1 MFNYGVKFIFGCNI
15 NISDNHLYLMYE
27 NEQNDTLLKKYPQ
40 Y

>member
-1 MFNYGVKFIFGCNI
+1 
-15 NISDNHLYLMYE
+15 MYE